1 MKTWLKKMKK
11 VNKLKIE
18 FDEKKWKI
26 EFCEKNEKVKNWI
39 LWKKMIDWIGW
50 KKKEKLEEMKIGK
63 NKK

>member
-1 MKTWLKKMKK
+1 MKR
-11 VNKLKIE
+11 
-18 FDEKKWKI
+18 WKI